1 MSFLG
6 ELKRRNVIR
15 IAMAYVVAGWLVIQ
29 VVETVFPAFGFGS
42 GAVRATVIALAVLL
56 VPVLVLAWV
65 FEITPEGLRR
75 ESDLERDAIPRPSG
89 KRLDGLI
96 LILLALAVGYFAFD
110 KFVLDP
116 VRDRAQAEAA
126 REAGRAEAIV
136 ESFGES
142 SIAVL
147 PFANL
152 SSDPEQEFFS
162 DGISE
167 ELLNLLARV
176 PGLRVISRTSAFS
189 FKGRNV
195 KVADIARELGVRYV
209 LEGSVRRAG
218 DRVRITTQLIEAP
231 SDRHLWSESYERS
244 LDDIFAIQDEIAA
257 VVLPAIQQQVTGRP
271 PTALR
276 TDPAAYSLY
285 LQASHFFLQR
295 TAAGLSLAL
304 DHVQRAIEIGP
315 DYPASWTL
323 LASVY
328 INQINLGKRPRDEGY
343 RLASEAV
350 DRALDLAPDFA
361 LAHSARAW
369 IAMAYEHDFT
379 TAAAHFRRARSL
391 APNSVLVLGNNALLA
406 VRLGRL
412 EDALGMTE
420 HALNL
425 DPANSVLHTNRA
437 DQLIRLGRPAEA
449 EPSARKAM
457 ALAPGSSYARSTLAL
472 ALLLQEQPKAAL
484 APAAGMENEAARQAI
499 LAMAHY
505 DTGDAQAADAALAAL
520 REQHAHDA
528 AYYIAIVHAW
538 RNEGEEAFSW
548 LNRAVDEGQSTY
560 GVRTE
565 PFLRSLHEDPRWAA
579 LLERLGL
586 ANGQIAEILL

>member
-15 IAMAYVVAGWLVIQ
+15 IAMAYLVAAWLVIQ
-29 VVETVFPAFGFGS
+29 VVETIFPAFGFGS

-75 ESDLERDAIPRPSG
+75 ESDLERDTIPRPSG
-89 KRLDGLI
+89 RRLDSLI

-116 VRDRAQAEAA
+116 VRDREQTAAA
-126 REAGRAEAIV
+126 REAGRAEAVV
-136 ESFGES
+136 EAFGDS

-152 SSDPEQEFFS
+152 STDPEQEYLS

-167 ELLNLLARV
+167 ELLNLLTRV

-231 SDRHLWSESYERS
+231 SDRHVWSESFERS
-244 LDDIFAIQDEIAA
+244 LDDIFAIQDEIAEA
-257 VVLPAIQQQVTGRP
+257 VLPAIQQQVTGRP

-295 TAAGLSLAL
+295 TGAGLDLAL
-304 DHVQRAIEIGP
+304 EHVQRAIEIDPGYEP
-315 DYPASWTL
+315 SWTL

-328 INQINLGKRPRDEGY
+328 INQINLGQRARDEGY
-343 RLASEAV
+343 RLAAEAV
-350 DRALDLAPDFA
+350 GRALELGPDSA

-369 IAMAYEHDFT
+369 IAMAWEGDYA

-391 APNSVLVLGNNALLA
+391 APNSVPVLGNNTLLA

-412 EDALGMTE
+412 DDALRMTE
-420 HALNL
+420 RALEL
-425 DPANSVLHTNRA
+425 DPANSVLHANRA
-437 DQLIRLGRPAEA
+437 DQLTRVGRPAEA
-449 EPSARKAM
+449 EQSARKAV
-457 ALAPGSSYARSTLAL
+457 ALNPGSSYAHSTLAL
-472 ALLLQEQPKAAL
+472 ALLLQEQPRAAL
-484 APAAGMENEAARQAI
+484 EAAEGMENEAARQAI
-499 LAMAHY
+499 LALAHY

-520 REQHAHDA
+520 GDRHAHDA
-528 AYYIAIVHAW
+528 AYYIAIAHAW
-538 RNEGEEAFSW
+538 RNEVEEAFSW
-548 LNRAVDEGQSTY
+548 LNRAVDEGQSTF
-560 GVRTE
+560 GIRTE
-565 PFLRSLHEDPRWAA
+565 PFLRSLHDDARWAA

-586 ANGQIAEILL
+586 AAGQTADIVL